1 MRVARR
7 ISLLSFLLVVMLLA
21 TGLAALRLSQRA
33 GHAERE
39 ARALRDQAGDLSVGD
54 RGRVHAIALDS
65 KDPRTWQW
73 RLYIPKGSQ
82 YAWRIAAGAIPRD
95 GVPARGVVGIS
106 NESYWES
113 DNEVL
118 VTANLRREPDGTWKF
133 SVRSKIGGGMSQ
145 MGGAELTVPAE
156 ELSWLEEAGCTDGR
170 LLGDRG
176 TTDLDPGG
184 PIILL
189 PRRLC
194 ERRPDGSSQ
203 PAEGLAPGLILWLEK
218 Q

>member
-1 MRVARR
+1 MRVARS

-21 TGLAALRLSQRA
+21 LGLAALRLSQRA
-33 GHAERE
+33 ELAERE
-39 ARALRDQAGDLSVGD
+39 ARALRDQAGALSVGD

-73 RLYIPKGSQ
+73 RLYVPKGNR
-82 YAWRIAAGAIPRD
+82 YAWRIAAGAISRD
-95 GVPARGVVGIS
+95 SVPARSVAGIS
-106 NESYWES
+106 GEPYWKS

-118 VTANLRREPDGTWKF
+118 VTANLRREPDGTWMF

-156 ELSWLEEAGCTDGR
+156 ELSWLEGAGCTDGR

-176 TTDLDPGG
+176 TADLDPRG

-189 PRRLC
+189 QRRLC
-194 ERRPDGSSQ
+194 EQGPDGNSH

-218 Q
+218 